1 MCQLP
6 TYVIVEN
13 TPFWIGGVFVGITQS
28 HFSTNILKLASRIH
42 ETVTQHARQQQHYLT
57 KSVLLKVFSTSKRRF
72 RRYTF
77 HGRLSRL
84 VTYGIS
90 GSEWKYFL
98 LVKNVAA
105 SILSIVRLS
114 WLITA
119 SKKVPS
125 KLYCKTKH
133 MLWNSTPIKLF

>member
-42 ETVTQHARQQQHYLT
+42 ETVTQHARQQQQAQFVDRKHIHIHQHYLT

-105 SILSIVRLS
+105 STLSIVRLS

-119 SKKVPS
+119 SKKIPS
-125 KLYCKTKH
+125 
-133 MLWNSTPIKLF
+133 